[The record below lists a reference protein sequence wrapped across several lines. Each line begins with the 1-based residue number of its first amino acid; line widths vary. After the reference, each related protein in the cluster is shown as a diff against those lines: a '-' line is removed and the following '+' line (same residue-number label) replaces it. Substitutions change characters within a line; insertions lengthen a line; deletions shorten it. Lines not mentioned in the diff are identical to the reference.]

1 MLPQW
6 LDVGKEIQRE
16 SIAEVEEVFGVNFPA
31 DYIDCVLL
39 NHGGTPDP
47 DVYDFETKKG
57 AVFDRLL
64 SYNPNQ
70 PHYILRNYDAIKD
83 RFLTTFSQ

>member
-31 DYIDCVLL
+31 DYIDCVLS
-39 NHGGTPDP
+39 
-47 DVYDFETKKG
+47 
-57 AVFDRLL
+57 LL
-64 SYNPNQ
+64 QNG
-70 PHYILRNYDAIKD
+70 
-83 RFLTTFSQ
+83 FLVQ